1 MPPQLNFNLTQNQ
14 TQKLTMTQQLQ
25 QSIALLQKNQEELTA
40 FVMEKANE
48 NPLIE
53 VVRTLA
59 PVEGGGSAYANSVN
73 NTVSFE
79 IPDQY
84 TSLFEYL
91 IDQVHLNYRD
101 TPIRKMMLFLV
112 EYIDA
117 NGYLSISLKEAM
129 EKNKVDYL
137 LALDALTLIQQLDP
151 AGIGARN
158 LQECLMLQTERDPE
172 APHMAYL
179 ILEECFEDLA
189 NRNWDKIVGKYP
201 VSLPEVQQIMDY
213 IQTLSP
219 APGAHF
225 GQIQRPFVIPEIE
238 VTKDKENQLT
248 LTYLKT
254 GLPKLRYQE
263 NYFKNMEAKGDEEV
277 SKYLKEKKQE
287 FNWLK
292 KALDQ
297 RKDTIFEVG
306 KAIVAYQ
313 QDFFLDKSHPLKP
326 LTLKMIAKEVG
337 IHESTVSRAVNGK
350 YLKTAFGI
358 FELRTFFASAIAG
371 QSTSNQEIK
380 KWLIE
385 TIQKEDKT
393 RPYSD
398 EKICQLLKEE
408 NVAVSRRT
416 VAKYREEL
424 GIPSSNK
431 RKRYES

>member
-1 MPPQLNFNLTQNQ
+1 MPPQLNFNLKQAQ

-40 FVMEKANE
+40 FVVEKANE

-59 PVEGGGSAYANSVN
+59 PVSQGSSNYSDG
-73 NTVSFE
+73 NTTPDFE

-129 EKNKVDYL
+129 EKNQADYL
-137 LALDALTLIQQLDP
+137 LALDALTLLQQLDP

-172 APHMAYL
+172 APQLAYL
-179 ILEECFEDLA
+179 ILEECFEELA
-189 NRNWDKIVGKYP
+189 NRKWDKIVASYP
-201 VSLPEVQQIMDY
+201 VTLPEVQKIMDY
-213 IQTLSP
+213 IKTLSP

-225 GQIQRPFVIPEIE
+225 GQIDRPFIIPEIE
-238 VTKDKENQLT
+238 VKKDEKNQLT

-254 GLPKLRYQE
+254 GLPKLKFQE
-263 NYFKNMEAKGDEEV
+263 TYFKTMEEKGDAEV
-277 SKYLKEKKQE
+277 HAYLKEKKQE

-292 KALDQ
+292 KTLDQ

-306 KAIVAYQ
+306 KAIVTYQ
-313 QDFFLDKSHPLKP
+313 KEFFLDKAHPLKP
-326 LTLKMIAKEVG
+326 LTLKMIAQEIG

-350 YLKTAFGI
+350 YLKTDFGI

-398 EKICQLLKEE
+398 EKICQLLKAE
-408 NVAVSRRT
+408 NMEVSRRT

-424 GIPSSNK
+424 GIPSSSK